1 MECCHLF
8 SGLKV
13 IPYYVFLYIM
23 AFSFISLVRSRQ
35 NPLPCV
41 YSLWQYSREYKGF
54 VLWPCAVFSYLRIH
68 GSVARIWVKVQS
80 RSIRLLCS
88 FLSHLH
94 SRASSQKEWR
104 CIIWKTQWR
113 SGRVLAWHL
122 WVHGLE
128 DPRYCKRKIK
138 CPALVVHICIGRQS
152 KGEHRFDTTLGYIIG
167 PRPSWSL

>member
-1 MECCHLF
+1 M
-8 SGLKV
+8 
-13 IPYYVFLYIM
+13 
-23 AFSFISLVRSRQ
+23 
-35 NPLPCV
+35 
-41 YSLWQYSREYKGF
+41 WQYSREYKGF
-54 VLWPCAVFSYLRIH
+54 VLWPCAVFCYLRIH

-138 CPALVVHICIGRQS
+138 CPALVVHICIGRQEQGGAQIWYRS
-152 KGEHRFDTTLGYIIG
+152 GLHSRSQAFLVTIVRLCLISPFKERHIY
-167 PRPSWSL
+167 